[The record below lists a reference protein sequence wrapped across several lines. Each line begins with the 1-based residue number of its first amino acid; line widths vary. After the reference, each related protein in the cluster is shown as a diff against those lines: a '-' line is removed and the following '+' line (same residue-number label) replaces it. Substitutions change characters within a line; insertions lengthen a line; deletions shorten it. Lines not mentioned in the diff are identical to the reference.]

1 MKRKTQDTE
10 PKTLSPDY
18 ARTFPRRYSK
28 GINAAART
36 MEIAGSFAGPVGYLA
51 VDPAFWR
58 DSPRVYFSRDL
69 GELFS
74 DIVSDGWTPEVPGPL
89 IEAVDPN
96 PEGAEVNPTMA
107 EAERSAR
114 WFRTAIEARIRR
126 VYGGRGSSVET
137 RQSDSGSW
145 SASAVTADFSLRWSA
160 LARSEVLAL
169 GRLLLSI
176 PASTSFGPETDGEVP
191 RLPAERGGR

>member
-10 PKTLSPDY
+10 PKTPSPDF

-36 MEIAGSFAGPVGYLA
+36 LEIAAGTSVGYLA
-51 VDPAFWR
+51 TDPAFWR

-74 DIVSDGWTPEVPGPL
+74 EIVSDGWTPEVPGPI
-89 IEAVDPN
+89 IEAVDPD
-96 PEGAEVNPTMA
+96 PEGAEVNPTMG

-137 RQSDSGSW
+137 RQSNSGSW

-176 PASTSFGPETDGEVP
+176 PASTSFGPEADGEVP
-191 RLPAERGGR
+191 GLPAERGGR